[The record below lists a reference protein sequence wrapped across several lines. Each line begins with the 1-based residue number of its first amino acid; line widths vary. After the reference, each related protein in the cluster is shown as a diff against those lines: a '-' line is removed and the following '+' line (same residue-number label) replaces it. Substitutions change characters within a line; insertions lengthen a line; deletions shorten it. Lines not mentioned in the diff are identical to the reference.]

1 MDGTIVIETSVDTKL
16 FDRQMKY
23 IEERMLE
30 IEYQLEQAD
39 KGFEVGDTT
48 KLEAEYERLN
58 NQLLGLIKKRDEF
71 NNQGLSNI
79 TAEIGKIGQGITGI
93 IKKVGRWALAIFGIR
108 GAYMAV
114 RNAINVISQGDKQ
127 IAQDIQFMK
136 TALAYTLEPVV
147 RTIVSWMKTLMQYLQ
162 FIIKAWT
169 GRDIFAS
176 ASKNLKS
183 ASKSAKSLN
192 KSLAGFD
199 EMNVLSNN
207 AGGGDAGGGVGN
219 IKPLEQGE
227 VPGWLEWLGK
237 NGELVKTVIEGIGIA
252 IVSLKIAEFLKTLGL
267 FSNLPIWKL
276 ASGIA
281 LILAGVIITIKGI
294 VDFIKDPSWDNFL
307 TILEG
312 IALIIAGIAILMGG
326 WVVALVALGTA
337 IVIHIIKNWDKVK
350 EMFQKAK
357 TWINDKFIEPI
368 KEKFNKLPGWAKKL
382 IKGIINTAIFMLNGL
397 ISGINT
403 FMLPLRAAILVIG
416 KVLGKNWSLD
426 KIAIPK
432 ISYLAKGGII
442 NQPGRGVPLGSAY
455 GGEKGREGV
464 IPLTDS
470 QQMALLGEAIG
481 KYINLSATIPV
492 YVGNRQVAREMKKI
506 ELEDAFAGNR

>member
-16 FDRQMKY
+16 FDRQIKY

-71 NNQGLSNI
+71 NNQGLSNL

-127 IAQDIQFMK
+127 IAKDIQFMK

-147 RTIVSWMKTLMQYLQ
+147 RAIVGWMRTLMQYLQ
-162 FIIKAWT
+162 YIIKAWT

-176 ASKNLKS
+176 ASKNLKG
-183 ASKSAKSLN
+183 ASKSAKQLS
-192 KSLAGFD
+192 KTLAGFD
-199 EMNVLSNN
+199 EMNVLSSNN
-207 AGGGDAGGGVGN
+207 GGGASGGIGN
-219 IKPLEQGE
+219 VKPLEAGE

-237 NGELVKTVIEGIGIA
+237 NGELVKKVIEGIGIA
-252 IVSLKIAEFLKTLGL
+252 IASLKIAEFLKTLGL
-267 FSNLPIWKL
+267 FSNLPLWKL
-276 ASGIA
+276 TSGIA
-281 LILAGVIITIKGI
+281 LILGGLIITIKGI

-312 IALIIAGIAILMGG
+312 IALVVAGIALLMGG
-326 WVVALVALGTA
+326 WTVAVVALGVA
-337 IVIHIIKNWDKVK
+337 IVTHIIKNWDKVK
-350 EMFQKAK
+350 EILNKAK

-368 KEKFNKLPGWAKKL
+368 KEKFNKLPNWAQKL
-382 IKGIINTAIFMLNGL
+382 IKGIVNTAITMLNGL
-397 ISGINT
+397 ITGINA
-403 FMLPLRAAILVIG
+403 FMLPLRGAITIIG
-416 KVLGKNWSLD
+416 KVLGKNWTLD
-426 KIAIPK
+426 KISIPK
-432 ISYLAKGGII
+432 IPYLAKGGIV
-442 NQPGRGVPLGSAY
+442 NMPGRGVPIGSAL
-455 GGEKGREGV
+455 GGEKGQEGV

-481 KYINLSATIPV
+481 RYITINATITNTMNGRV
-492 YVGNRQVAREMKKI
+492 ISRELQKIQQQNSFANNR
-506 ELEDAFAGNR
+506 